1 MQTNNNIHSFDDVM
15 DAQFGKPSTPE
26 REAFNREAEAYC
38 IGQIIC
44 EARKSEKIT
53 QDTLAKQIGTN
64 KSYISKI
71 ENGLVDPSASLFLRI
86 ISALGLRF
94 DIVKPIAQL

>member
-1 MQTNNNIHSFDDVM
+1 MQKNNNLHSFDDIM
-15 DAQFGKPSTPE
+15 DAQFGAPGTPE
-26 REAFNREAEAYC
+26 RERFNRESEAYC
-38 IGQIIC
+38 VGQLIYK
-44 EARKSEKIT
+44 ARRDENIT
-53 QDTLAKQIGTN
+53 QEALARQVGTN

-94 DIVKPIAQL
+94 DIVKPIMQF

>member
-1 MQTNNNIHSFDDVM
+1 MQKKNNLHSFDDIM
-15 DAQFGKPSTPE
+15 DAQFGAPGTPE
-26 REAFNREAEAYC
+26 REQFNRESEAYC
-38 IGQIIC
+38 VGQLIYK
-44 EARKSEKIT
+44 ARRDENIT
-53 QDTLAKQIGTN
+53 QEALARQVGTN

-94 DIVKPIAQL
+94 DIVKPIMQF

>member
-1 MQTNNNIHSFDDVM
+1 MQKNNNLHSFDDIM
-15 DAQFGKPSTPE
+15 DAQFGAPGTPE
-26 REAFNREAEAYC
+26 REQFNRESEAYC
-38 IGQIIC
+38 VGQLIY
-44 EARKSEKIT
+44 EARKDEKMT
-53 QDTLAKQIGTN
+53 QEALARQVGTN

-94 DIVKPIAQL
+94 DIVKPIMQF

>member
-1 MQTNNNIHSFDDVM
+1 MQKNNNLHSFDDIM
-15 DAQFGKPSTPE
+15 DAQFGAPGTPE
-26 REAFNREAEAYC
+26 REQFNHESEAYC
-38 IGQIIC
+38 VGQLIYKARRDENMTQ
-44 EARKSEKIT
+44 EA
-53 QDTLAKQIGTN
+53 LARQVGTN

-94 DIVKPIAQL
+94 DIVKPIMQF

>member
-1 MQTNNNIHSFDDVM
+1 MQKNNNLHSFDDVM
-15 DAQFGKPSTPE
+15 DAQFGAPGTPE
-26 REAFNREAEAYC
+26 REQFNRESEAYC
-38 IGQIIC
+38 VGQLIYK
-44 EARKSEKIT
+44 ARRDENIT
-53 QDTLAKQIGTN
+53 QEALARQVGTN

-94 DIVKPIAQL
+94 DIVKPIMQF

>member
-15 DAQFGKPSTPE
+15 DAQFGKPGTPE

>member
-1 MQTNNNIHSFDDVM
+1 MQRNNNLHSFDDIM
-15 DAQFGKPSTPE
+15 DAQFGAPGTPE
-26 REAFNREAEAYC
+26 REQFNRESEAYC
-38 IGQIIC
+38 VGQLIYK
-44 EARKSEKIT
+44 ARRDENIT
-53 QDTLAKQIGTN
+53 QEALARQVGTN

-94 DIVKPIAQL
+94 DIVKPIMQF

>member
-1 MQTNNNIHSFDDVM
+1 MQKNNNLHSFDDIM
-15 DAQFGKPSTPE
+15 DAQFGAPGTPE
-26 REAFNREAEAYC
+26 REQFNREAEAYC
-38 IGQIIC
+38 VGQLIYKARRDENMTQ
-44 EARKSEKIT
+44 EA
-53 QDTLAKQIGTN
+53 LARQVGTN

-94 DIVKPIAQL
+94 DIVKPIMQF

>member
-1 MQTNNNIHSFDDVM
+1 MQINNNLHSFDDIM
-15 DAQFGKPSTPE
+15 DAQFGAPGTPE
-26 REAFNREAEAYC
+26 REQFNRESEAYC
-38 IGQIIC
+38 VGQLIY
-44 EARKSEKIT
+44 EARRDEKMT
-53 QDTLAKQIGTN
+53 QEALARQVGTN

-94 DIVKPIAQL
+94 DIVKPIMQF

>member
-1 MQTNNNIHSFDDVM
+1 MQKNNNLHSFDDIM
-15 DAQFGKPSTPE
+15 DAQFGAPGTPE
-26 REAFNREAEAYC
+26 REQFNRESEAYC
-38 IGQIIC
+38 VGQLIYK
-44 EARKSEKIT
+44 ARRDENIT
-53 QDTLAKQIGTN
+53 QEALARQVGTN

-94 DIVKPIAQL
+94 DIVKPIMQF